1 MEIILLQLQ
10 NHEPEKELDADLII
24 EIKIFV
30 RNILVRTIE
39 KYFSSKKSAI
49 RKNTMLILRTDA
61 IGDYILFRNFIK
73 YIKESEKYRH
83 YSIALCG
90 NELWKDLAENYDNEF
105 VDSFIWIDKTKFF
118 RTSGWTY
125 TIR

>member
-61 IGDYILFRNFIK
+61 IGDYILF
-73 YIKESEKYRH
+73 
-83 YSIALCG
+83 
-90 NELWKDLAENYDNEF
+90 
-105 VDSFIWIDKTKFF
+105 
-118 RTSGWTY
+118 
-125 TIR
+125 